1 MISVEV
7 GDEDPDNASEVQA
20 LMTELSLCPF
30 ATVYDE
36 ELITKLHDLRRRIVL
51 EGRQSRAT
59 A

>member
-30 ATVYDE
+30 TTVHDE
-36 ELITKLHDLRRRIVL
+36 ELITKLHDLRRRIML